1 MTRQRNAAGAGA
13 FFPTMADSIGPYD
26 HPPIAHLDDRARREL
41 LGRALRGVERGAYD
55 ERVVAWLA
63 EQDAA
68 VLHSVVGMVERA
80 RRVEREAAAGR
91 PLRGANLDDFLA
103 LLEAVRDALAA
114 GRGDL
119 AAMVLQ
125 PLLEHRG
132 ALGKRSRAAAALL
145 RAQLTEP
152 DPQPRSDRDEAG
164 GAGLNRPGFTAGS
177 GS

>member
-1 MTRQRNAAGAGA
+1 MRQRNAAGSGA

-26 HPPIAHLDDRARREL
+26 HPPIAHLDQRTRREL

-68 VLHSVVGMVERA
+68 VLRSVVDLVERA
-80 RRVEREAAAGR
+80 RRVEREAATR

-103 LLEAVRDALAA
+103 LLAGIRDALAA

-119 AAMVLQ
+119 AAMVLH

-132 ALGKRSRAAAALL
+132 ALGKRSRAATALL
-145 RAQLTEP
+145 RAQLAEP
-152 DPQPRSDRDEAG
+152 GPQLPAQRDETG
-164 GAGLNRPGFTAGS
+164 EAGL
-177 GS
+177 

>member
-1 MTRQRNAAGAGA
+1 MRQRNAAGPAA

-26 HPPIAHLDDRARREL
+26 HPPIAHLDERTRREL

-68 VLHSVVGMVERA
+68 VLRSVVDLVERA
-80 RRVEREAAAGR
+80 RRVEREAASR

-103 LLEAVRDALAA
+103 LLEGVRDALAA

-119 AAMVLQ
+119 AAMVLH

-132 ALGKRSRAAAALL
+132 ALGKRSRAATALL
-145 RAQLTEP
+145 RAQLAEP
-152 DPQPRSDRDEAG
+152 GPQLPTRREEAG
-164 GAGLNRPGFTAGS
+164 GAGAP
-177 GS
+177 

>member
-1 MTRQRNAAGAGA
+1 M
-13 FFPTMADSIGPYD
+13 MAEHAGPYER
-26 HPPIAHLDDRARREL
+26 PPGAHLDQRGRREL

-55 ERVVAWLA
+55 ELVVAWLA

-68 VLHSVVGMVERA
+68 VLRSLVDMVERA
-80 RRVEREAAAGR
+80 RRVEHEAATR

-119 AAMVLQ
+119 AAAVLH

-132 ALGKRSRAAAALL
+132 ALGKRSRAATALL
-145 RAQLTEP
+145 RAQLAEP
-152 DPQPRSDRDEAG
+152 G
-164 GAGLNRPGFTAGS
+164 RPTTAE
-177 GS
+177 

>member
-1 MTRQRNAAGAGA
+1 MV
-13 FFPTMADSIGPYD
+13 DSIGPYD
-26 HPPIAHLDDRARREL
+26 QPPIAHLDERTRREL

-68 VLHSVVGMVERA
+68 VLRSVVDLVERA
-80 RRVEREAAAGR
+80 RRVEREDATR

-103 LLEAVRDALAA
+103 LLEGVRDALAA
-114 GRGDL
+114 DRGDL

-145 RAQLTEP
+145 RAQLAQPEAGAP
-152 DPQPRSDRDEAG
+152 ARSRQPREAG
-164 GAGLNRPGFTAGS
+164 A
-177 GS
+177 

>member
-1 MTRQRNAAGAGA
+1 MV
-13 FFPTMADSIGPYD
+13 DSIGPYD
-26 HPPIAHLDDRARREL
+26 QPPIAHLDERTRREL

-68 VLHSVVGMVERA
+68 VLRSVVDLVERA
-80 RRVEREAAAGR
+80 RRVEREDATR

-103 LLEAVRDALAA
+103 LLEGVRDALAA
-114 GRGDL
+114 DRGDL

-145 RAQLTEP
+145 RAQLA
-152 DPQPRSDRDEAG
+152 QPEAG
-164 GAGLNRPGFTAGS
+164 APARSRRPREAGA
-177 GS
+177 

>member
-1 MTRQRNAAGAGA
+1 
-13 FFPTMADSIGPYD
+13 MADSTGPFD
-26 HPPIAHLDDRARREL
+26 QPPIAHLDERTRREL

-68 VLHSVVGMVERA
+68 VLRSLVDMVERA
-80 RRVEREAAAGR
+80 RRVERDAATR

-103 LLEAVRDALAA
+103 LLEGVRDALAA

-132 ALGKRSRAAAALL
+132 ALGKRSRAAVALL
-145 RAQLTEP
+145 RSQLAEP
-152 DPQPRSDRDEAG
+152 GPPPGGRQDEAG
-164 GAGLNRPGFTAGS
+164 GAGL
-177 GS
+177 

>member
-1 MTRQRNAAGAGA
+1 MMRQRNAAGAGA
-13 FFPTMADSIGPYD
+13 FFPAMADSIGPYD

-68 VLHSVVGMVERA
+68 VLRSVVDMVERA
-80 RRVEREAAAGR
+80 RRVEREAAGR

-103 LLEAVRDALAA
+103 LLEGVRDALAA

-132 ALGKRSRAAAALL
+132 ALGKRSRAATALL
-145 RAQLTEP
+145 RAQLAEP
-152 DPQPRSDRDEAG
+152 GPQPRSHRDEAG
-164 GAGLNRPGFTAGS
+164 GAGL
-177 GS
+177 